1 MFIVCHLWHRHSNL
15 QNFIIIIIPTLV
27 MLQQLQTSRDGNV
40 TVVRLVVTPTEEQD
54 GEVLTCRA
62 QTRDLP
68 HTTALSTSWNLQVNC
83 KCHN

>member
-1 MFIVCHLWHRHSNL
+1 M
-15 QNFIIIIIPTLV
+15 
-27 MLQQLQTSRDGNV
+27 

>member
-1 MFIVCHLWHRHSNL
+1 M
-15 QNFIIIIIPTLV
+15 
-27 MLQQLQTSRDGNV
+27 

-62 QTRDLP
+62 QTRDLHP
-68 HTTALSTSWNLQVNC
+68 PAALSTSWNLQVNC